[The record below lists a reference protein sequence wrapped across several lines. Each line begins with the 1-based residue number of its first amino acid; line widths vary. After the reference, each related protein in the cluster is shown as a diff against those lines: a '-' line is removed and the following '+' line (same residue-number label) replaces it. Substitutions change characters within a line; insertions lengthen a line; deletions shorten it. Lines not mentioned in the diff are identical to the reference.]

1 MVKIPLMPVLIL
13 GYLLCIV
20 AAWFL
25 GALISRQVIRP
36 LWRGTAL
43 FPCFRKERRLREK
56 LREVKQQ
63 IEERVLSDTIE
74 KQKATLKPDDKET
87 V

>member
-1 MVKIPLMPVLIL
+1 MVKIPPMPVIIL

-20 AAWFL
+20 AGWLLA
-25 GALISRQVIRP
+25 ALVSRQVIRP

-43 FPCFRKERRLREK
+43 FPYFRKERRLRGK
-56 LREVKQQ
+56 LREVNQQ
-63 IEERVLSDTIE
+63 IEERVLSDTIG